1 MKLKHWTLL
10 GLVVISSLAIGQAVV
25 VPPPLLNIAQSPLFA
40 RASLPPLNML
50 VMGKDHKIYYE
61 AYNDASDLDGDG
73 VPDVGYQ
80 GWQTK
85 VVNGETKFK
94 IDYYGYF
101 NSFACYTWDGSK
113 FNPASA
119 APNKTCSGQWS
130 GDFLNYLTTSRMDA
144 LRRVL
149 YGGWRQVDTAAETV
163 LQGAFFPQDAHSWGK
178 EYQSVARDGYNIAN
192 YAPLSAPSNGTYH
205 LFAVTTVSDNSA
217 PLFRVMQNSPYRIWN
232 WLSIEGPVANNK
244 CFNSGNS
251 RVDCIGT
258 TTTWS
263 LVPAGSLTNL
273 SIATWKRT
281 VGGAGPATLAAMDT
295 LFTNNAVDA
304 NLCGSGTVTSINKT
318 NSNNPFTGNGCT
330 NDNYLTRITGTLNI
344 ATAGTYHFA
353 VDGDDAIDLTID
365 GVAVVGWYGGH
376 GNNRT
381 DAGLSSHSGSI
392 NLSAGTHTI
401 TFRHEEGAGDD
412 NWGLFWENTGGANR
426 RDDYA
431 VRVSVCPDTEALR
444 DTTCKAYPSG
454 HYKPTGILH
463 DYGESERMYFGLV
476 TGSQQNNLQGGK
488 LRRNVGNFAEE
499 IVANTGQFRTDVN
512 GIARSIDR
520 LRMIGGAY
528 NNSTTNNLN
537 SDSNWSWANNGG
549 DCGGTG
555 DLITNGNCRMW
566 GNPIAEMMY
575 ESLRYFAGA
584 EAATPQFATGGS
596 ANGTNEETAMGLT
609 TDTWKDPYKTAA
621 NGGLGYPTCARP
633 YQTVISDI
641 NPSYDGDLPGSA
653 FTGAV
658 APTGVTPANIAG
670 FSASGQGQTIWNHE
684 FTGARNVFIGEVGGV
699 TDGAPTAKSASSFG
713 NIRGLAPEE
722 PTKTGTY
729 YSASVARF
737 GKTTDLNSALNDQKM
752 STYSIALASPLPR
765 IEVPVGDG
773 SQKVTLVPFA
783 KTVSGTFGGGTRKP
797 TNTIVDFYIQELK
810 NFPGQTVDNAVNGG
824 RAKAVFR
831 INYEDVEQGNDHDM
845 DTIARYEVA
854 AKADGTV
861 DVQVI
866 SEYAAGSANQYMGYV
881 LSGSNRDG
889 IYLEVCDLQN
899 NIGNPGN
906 STDKSLCE
914 ATNTVYRFNTPP
926 GRDPGYCDTGAP
938 PADCAG
944 LPPTSSVRNF
954 SAGTSSATQLM
965 DPLWYAAKYG
975 GFTDTNGNNLPDGT
989 EWDADNDGVPDNYFL
1004 VTNPLNLRSQLTK
1017 AFDAIQAQTGTSG
1030 TISLAGSRVSSTS
1043 FAVLPSYSSLAG
1055 GHDWIGEV
1063 TAQNIGTNGQLGSV
1077 RWTASS
1083 RMPTDAT
1090 GVAARKIFTALSDV
1104 NEANRAT
1111 AVQPFLATNLGT
1123 TNVEIFN
1130 RLGSMNPFGDFGSI
1144 TPNEMVNYLRGER
1157 GMEGTTKP
1165 TAPFRRRT
1173 GILGDIIN
1181 STPVIAS
1188 KRANYGWSSASGLT
1202 AAQRTAYSAYVTAK
1216 ASRPEYVYV
1225 GANDGM
1231 LHAFDDTG
1239 NETFAYIPNGVL
1251 SNMAWL
1257 ADPNYT
1263 HRYYVDGAMTLS
1275 DVLIDG
1281 SWQSVLVGAAGAG
1294 GKSVFAINTSNPS
1307 SFTASDVRWEV
1318 NGLTDT
1324 DMGYVMG
1331 KPLIVPTDNGRWV
1344 AIFGNGYNSQNGNP
1358 VLFIVD
1364 VETGEVIRKLAPDDL
1379 DTTTP
1384 NGLGNISAID
1394 TDGDGLVDT
1403 VYGGDLLGNVWK
1415 FGIGAASEAAWSVS
1429 LGGAPLFVATDA
1441 AGNRQPITGSFEI
1454 AVGPGSGYM
1463 LYFGTGRYF
1472 VSGDNN
1478 ASLGQQVQSLYGV
1491 WDNGTTAVENTWRT
1505 DGLLVAQTMAT
1516 GGTTPETRTITR
1528 NPVSYLAK
1536 RGWYLDLLVAGAN
1549 TGERFIATPRIQSG
1563 KVYLPTYQ
1571 PGFASDCAPGGKNWL
1586 YALDPLSGGAAFGQ
1600 ITLPPDGVVGGG
1612 NTGGITTGDGA
1623 PSRGVGV
1630 TQPLPIAPIYCDP
1643 SDTSCVPGDEDDPP
1657 DTKCSEVILDPSD
1670 PTKSLIVQRACGRQ
1684 SWRQLL

>member
-61 AYNDASDLDGDG
+61 AYNDASDLDGDS

-85 VVNGETKFK
+85 VVNGVSKFK

-318 NSNNPFTGNGCT
+318 TSNNPFTGNGCT

-353 VDGDDAIDLTID
+353 VDGDDAVDLTID

-549 DCGGTG
+549 KHAPKYVR
-555 DLITNGNCRMW
+555 I
-566 GNPIAEMMY
+566 
-575 ESLRYFAGA
+575 S
-584 EAATPQFATGGS
+584 
-596 ANGTNEETAMGLT
+596 GL
-609 TDTWKDPYKTAA
+609 
-621 NGGLGYPTCARP
+621 
-633 YQTVISDI
+633 
-641 NPSYDGDLPGSA
+641 
-653 FTGAV
+653 
-658 APTGVTPANIAG
+658 
-670 FSASGQGQTIWNHE
+670 
-684 FTGARNVFIGEVGGV
+684 GEVG
-699 TDGAPTAKSASSFG
+699 K
-713 NIRGLAPEE
+713 IRE
-722 PTKTGTY
+722 
-729 YSASVARF
+729 
-737 GKTTDLNSALNDQKM
+737 
-752 STYSIALASPLPR
+752 SI
-765 IEVPVGDG
+765 
-773 SQKVTLVPFA
+773 
-783 KTVSGTFGGGTRKP
+783 
-797 TNTIVDFYIQELK
+797 
-810 NFPGQTVDNAVNGG
+810 
-824 RAKAVFR
+824 
-831 INYEDVEQGNDHDM
+831 
-845 DTIARYEVA
+845 
-854 AKADGTV
+854 
-861 DVQVI
+861 
-866 SEYAAGSANQYMGYV
+866 
-881 LSGSNRDG
+881 
-889 IYLEVCDLQN
+889 LQ
-899 NIGNPGN
+899 
-906 STDKSLCE
+906 
-914 ATNTVYRFNTPP
+914 
-926 GRDPGYCDTGAP
+926 
-938 PADCAG
+938 
-944 LPPTSSVRNF
+944 
-954 SAGTSSATQLM
+954 
-965 DPLWYAAKYG
+965 
-975 GFTDTNGNNLPDGT
+975 
-989 EWDADNDGVPDNYFL
+989 
-1004 VTNPLNLRSQLTK
+1004 
-1017 AFDAIQAQTGTSG
+1017 
-1030 TISLAGSRVSSTS
+1030 SLA
-1043 FAVLPSYSSLAG
+1043 
-1055 GHDWIGEV
+1055 
-1063 TAQNIGTNGQLGSV
+1063 
-1077 RWTASS
+1077 
-1083 RMPTDAT
+1083 
-1090 GVAARKIFTALSDV
+1090 
-1104 NEANRAT
+1104 
-1111 AVQPFLATNLGT
+1111 
-1123 TNVEIFN
+1123 
-1130 RLGSMNPFGDFGSI
+1130 
-1144 TPNEMVNYLRGER
+1144 
-1157 GMEGTTKP
+1157 
-1165 TAPFRRRT
+1165 
-1173 GILGDIIN
+1173 
-1181 STPVIAS
+1181 
-1188 KRANYGWSSASGLT
+1188 
-1202 AAQRTAYSAYVTAK
+1202 
-1216 ASRPEYVYV
+1216 
-1225 GANDGM
+1225 
-1231 LHAFDDTG
+1231 
-1239 NETFAYIPNGVL
+1239 
-1251 SNMAWL
+1251 
-1257 ADPNYT
+1257 
-1263 HRYYVDGAMTLS
+1263 
-1275 DVLIDG
+1275 
-1281 SWQSVLVGAAGAG
+1281 
-1294 GKSVFAINTSNPS
+1294 
-1307 SFTASDVRWEV
+1307 
-1318 NGLTDT
+1318 
-1324 DMGYVMG
+1324 
-1331 KPLIVPTDNGRWV
+1331 
-1344 AIFGNGYNSQNGNP
+1344 
-1358 VLFIVD
+1358 
-1364 VETGEVIRKLAPDDL
+1364 
-1379 DTTTP
+1379 
-1384 NGLGNISAID
+1384 
-1394 TDGDGLVDT
+1394 
-1403 VYGGDLLGNVWK
+1403 
-1415 FGIGAASEAAWSVS
+1415 
-1429 LGGAPLFVATDA
+1429 
-1441 AGNRQPITGSFEI
+1441 
-1454 AVGPGSGYM
+1454 
-1463 LYFGTGRYF
+1463 
-1472 VSGDNN
+1472 
-1478 ASLGQQVQSLYGV
+1478 
-1491 WDNGTTAVENTWRT
+1491 
-1505 DGLLVAQTMAT
+1505 
-1516 GGTTPETRTITR
+1516 
-1528 NPVSYLAK
+1528 
-1536 RGWYLDLLVAGAN
+1536 
-1549 TGERFIATPRIQSG
+1549 
-1563 KVYLPTYQ
+1563 
-1571 PGFASDCAPGGKNWL
+1571 
-1586 YALDPLSGGAAFGQ
+1586 
-1600 ITLPPDGVVGGG
+1600 
-1612 NTGGITTGDGA
+1612 
-1623 PSRGVGV
+1623 
-1630 TQPLPIAPIYCDP
+1630 
-1643 SDTSCVPGDEDDPP
+1643 
-1657 DTKCSEVILDPSD
+1657 
-1670 PTKSLIVQRACGRQ
+1670 
-1684 SWRQLL
+1684 

>member
-85 VVNGETKFK
+85 VVNGQTKFK
-94 IDYYGYF
+94 IDYFGYF
-101 NSFACYTWDGSK
+101 NSFACYTWDGAK

-149 YGGWRQVDTAAETV
+149 YGGWRQVDTATETV
-163 LQGAFFPQDAHSWGK
+163 LQGSFFPQDAHSWGK
-178 EYQSVARDGYNIAN
+178 EYQSVARDGYNISN
-192 YAPLSAPSNGTYH
+192 YAPLTAPTTGNYH
-205 LFAVTTVSDNSA
+205 LFAVTTVTDNSA

-232 WLSIEGPVANNK
+232 WLSIEGPVAGNK
-244 CFNSGNS
+244 CFTSGNS
-251 RVDCIGT
+251 RVDCLSGSA
-258 TTTWS
+258 TWG
-263 LVPAGSLTNL
+263 LVPAGTLTGL
-273 SIATWKRT
+273 SITTWKRT
-281 VGGAGPATLAAMDT
+281 TGAANPTSLAAMNT
-295 LFTNNAVDA
+295 LFTANAVTG
-304 NLCGSGTVTSINKT
+304 NRCGTGTVTDINKT
-318 NSNNPFTGNGCT
+318 ADGNPFSGNGCT
-330 NDNYLTRITGTLNI
+330 GDNYITRISGTLNV
-344 ATAGTYHFA
+344 ATAGTYRFA
-353 VDGDDAIDLTID
+353 VDGDDAVDLTID
-365 GVAVVGWYGGH
+365 GANVVGWYGGH
-376 GNNRT
+376 GNDRS
-381 DAGLSSHSGSI
+381 DAGLSSHSA
-392 NLSAGTHTI
+392 NVTLSAGTHTI
-401 TFRHEEGAGDD
+401 VFRHEEGGGGD
-412 NWGLFWENTGGANR
+412 NWGLFWESTAGANR
-426 RDDYA
+426 RDDYS
-431 VRVSVCPDTEALR
+431 VRVTVCPDTEALR
-444 DTTCKAYPSG
+444 DTTCKAYPNG

-463 DYGESERMYFGLV
+463 DYGESERMYFGLI

-488 LRRNVGNFAEE
+488 LRSNVGNFSNE
-499 IVANTGQFRTDVN
+499 ITANTGQFRTDVN
-512 GIARSIDR
+512 GIARSIDK

-528 NNSTTNNLN
+528 NSGTNNLN
-537 SDSNWSWANNGG
+537 ADSNWNWGNGNG
-549 DCGGTG
+549 NCAGTG
-555 DLITNGNCRMW
+555 DVITNGNCRMW
-566 GNPIAEMMY
+566 GNPVAEMMY
-575 ESLRYFAGA
+575 EAMRYFAGA
-584 EAATPQFATGGS
+584 ESATPEFASGGS
-596 ANGTNEETAMGLT
+596 TNGVTEETNMGLT

-621 NGGLGYPTCARP
+621 AGGLGYPTCAKP

-653 FTGAV
+653 FTGS
-658 APTGVTPANIAG
+658 TGTTGTTPANIAG
-670 FSASGQGQTIWNHE
+670 FSASGQGQAIWSHE
-684 FTGARNVFIGEVGGV
+684 FVGARNVFIGEAGGV
-699 TDGAPTAKSASSFG
+699 SDGAPTAKSASSFG

-722 PTKTGTY
+722 PTKSGTY

-737 GKTTDLNSALNDQKM
+737 GRVTDLNAALNDQKL

-765 IEVPVGDG
+765 IEVPVGTAG
-773 SQKVTLVPFA
+773 QKVTLVPFA
-783 KTVSGTFGGGTRKP
+783 KTVSGTFGTGTRKP
-797 TNTIVDFYIQELK
+797 TNTIVDFYIQQLT
-810 NFPGQTVDNAVNGG
+810 NFPGQVVDSTVNGG

-845 DTIARYEVA
+845 DTIARYEVS

-881 LSGSNRDG
+881 LSGSNHDG
-889 IYLEVCDLQN
+889 IYLEICDLRDG
-899 NIGNPGN
+899 IGNPGN
-906 STDKSLCE
+906 STDKSLC
-914 ATNTVYRFNTPP
+914 ASTNTVYRFNTPP
-926 GRDPGYCDTGAP
+926 GRNPGYCDSGAP

-944 LPPTSSVRNF
+944 LPPTSNVRNF

-975 GFTDTNGNNLPDGT
+975 GFTDANNNNLPDGT
-989 EWDADNDGVPDNYFL
+989 EWDADSNGVPDNYFL

-1030 TISLAGSRVSSTS
+1030 TLSVAGARVSSTS

-1055 GHDWIGEV
+1055 GHDWIGDL
-1063 TAQNIGTNGQLGSV
+1063 TAQNIGTNGQLGTV
-1077 RWTASS
+1077 RWTAASH
-1083 RMPTDAT
+1083 MPTDTA
-1090 GVAARKIFTALSDV
+1090 GVGARKIFTALSNV
-1104 NEANRAT
+1104 NATNRAT
-1111 AVQPFLATNLGT
+1111 AVQPFLAANLGS

-1130 RLGSMNPFGDFGSI
+1130 RLGSVNPFGDFGSI
-1144 TPNEMVNYLRGER
+1144 TPNQMVNYLRGER
-1157 GMEGTTKP
+1157 GMEGSIMT

-1216 ASRPEYVYV
+1216 GTQREYVYV

-1231 LHAFDDTG
+1231 LHAFDDAG
-1239 NETFAYIPNGVL
+1239 NETFAYVPNGVL

-1257 ADPNYT
+1257 ANPNYT
-1263 HRYYVDGAMTLS
+1263 HRYYVDGGMTLS

-1281 SWQSVLVGAAGAG
+1281 GWKSVLVGATGAG
-1294 GKSVFAINTSNPS
+1294 GRSVFAVNTTNPS
-1307 SFTASDVRWEV
+1307 AFSASDVLWEV
-1318 NGLTDT
+1318 NSQTDA
-1324 DMGYVMG
+1324 DMGYLLG

-1344 AIFGNGYNSQNGNP
+1344 AIFGNGYNSQNGDP
-1358 VLFIVD
+1358 VLFVVD
-1364 VETGEVIRKLAPDDL
+1364 IKTGAVIRKLAPNDL
-1379 DTTTP
+1379 NTVAP
-1384 NGLGNISAID
+1384 NGLGNVSAID
-1394 TDGDGLVDT
+1394 TTGDGLVDT

-1415 FGIGAASEAAWSVS
+1415 FDLRAASEATWNVA
-1429 LGGAPLFVATDA
+1429 LGGQPLFVATDS
-1441 AGNRQPITGSFEI
+1441 AGVRQPITGSFEI
-1454 AVGPGSGYM
+1454 AVGPGTGYM

-1478 ASLGQQVQSLYGV
+1478 ASLGQQVQSLYGI
-1491 WDNGTTAVENTWRT
+1491 WDNGTTIATNWRT
-1505 DGLLVAQTMAT
+1505 SGLLVAQQMTT
-1516 GGTTPETRTITR
+1516 GGTTPETRNISR
-1528 NPVSYLAK
+1528 NPVSYLTK
-1536 RGWYLDLLVAGAN
+1536 RGFYLDLLVDGSN
-1549 TGERFIATPRIQSG
+1549 TGERFIARPRIQSG

-1586 YALDPLSGGAAFGQ
+1586 YALDPLSGGADFGQ
-1600 ITLPPDGVVGGG
+1600 ITLPPNGVVGGPA
-1612 NTGGITTGDGA
+1612 TGAITTGDGA
-1623 PSRGVGV
+1623 PSRDVGV
-1630 TQPLPIAPIYCDP
+1630 TQPLPLIPVYCDP
-1643 SDTSCVPGDEDDPP
+1643 SDTSCVPGDPSNPP
-1657 DTKCSEVILDPSD
+1657 STKCSEVIIDASD